1 MQNRLICRKRFLK
14 LSSLTVPMLAGITLL
29 LSSHCG
35 LASTATPVPTPT
47 PLPTSMSVEKL
58 YNIYQAH
65 RAQNPTRI
73 ENYKRLELSS
83 VFEGQITNING
94 STVQFHVQKL
104 ILEPDR
110 YVECKFKR
118 EGDVLNLNIG
128 SVVRVLGDLEDVN
141 GVVQF
146 KNCRVVR

>member
-14 LSSLTVPMLAGITLL
+14 LSSLTVPLLAGITLL

-35 LASTATPVPTPT
+35 PASTATPVSTPT
-47 PLPTSMSVEKL
+47 PLPTTMPVEKL

-65 RAQNPTRI
+65 NAQNPTRV

-83 VFEGQITNING
+83 VFEGRITNIKG

-104 ILEPDR
+104 ILEPDK
-110 YVECKFKR
+110 YVGCKFKS
-118 EGDVLNLNIG
+118 EGDVLTLNIG
-128 SVVRVLGDLEDVN
+128 SVIRVLGDLEDVN

-146 KNCRVVR
+146 ENCRIVR

>member
-14 LSSLTVPMLAGITLL
+14 LSSLTVPLLAGITLL

-35 LASTATPVPTPT
+35 PVPTTTPVPIPT

-58 YNIYQAH
+58 YNIYQADK
-65 RAQNPTRI
+65 AQNATRV
-73 ENYKRLELSS
+73 ENYKKLALSS
-83 VFEGQITNING
+83 VFEGRITNIKN
-94 STVQFHVQKL
+94 STVQFHIQKN

-118 EGDVLNLNIG
+118 ESDVLNLNIG

-146 KNCRVVR
+146 KNCRIVR

>member
-1 MQNRLICRKRFLK
+1 
-14 LSSLTVPMLAGITLL
+14 
-29 LSSHCG
+29 
-35 LASTATPVPTPT
+35 
-47 PLPTSMSVEKL
+47 MSVAKL
-58 YNIYQAH
+58 YNIYQGH
-65 RAQNPTRI
+65 KAQNPTRV
-73 ENYKRLELSS
+73 EDYKRLELSS